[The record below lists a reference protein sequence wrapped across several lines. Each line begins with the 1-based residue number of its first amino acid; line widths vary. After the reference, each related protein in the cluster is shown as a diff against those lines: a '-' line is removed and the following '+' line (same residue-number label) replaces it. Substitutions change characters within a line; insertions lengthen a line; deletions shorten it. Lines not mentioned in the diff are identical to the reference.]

1 MKDSLEIYFQ
11 EIEKLLPME
20 GIFEILETLF
30 PLARKSFS
38 TSQNE
43 VRLKT
48 AFPLGKEKLSLTVKS
63 EK

>member
-1 MKDSLEIYFQ
+1 MW
-11 EIEKLLPME
+11 
-20 GIFEILETLF
+20 F

-48 AFPLGKEKLSLTVKS
+48 TFPLDKEKLSLTVKS

>member
-1 MKDSLEIYFQ
+1 MW
-11 EIEKLLPME
+11 
-20 GIFEILETLF
+20 F

-38 TSQNE
+38 TGQNE

-48 AFPLGKEKLSLTVKS
+48 TFPLDKEKLSLTEKS